1 MSINVNTKSG
11 FRRFMNIPRPTLQ
24 KELKG
29 EEKELGDDITNLQ
42 KKVRKS
48 LNPSNYYTNKLS

>member
-1 MSINVNTKSG
+1 
-11 FRRFMNIPRPTLQ
+11 MNIPRPTLQ

-42 KKVRKS
+42 KKVRRAWIPRIIMLINRS
-48 LNPSNYYTNKLS
+48 EPRRNT

>member
-42 KKVRKS
+42 KKVRKAS
-48 LNPSNYYTNKLS
+48 IPQIS